1 VLQISGRFP
10 DNAAL
15 LTSVQI
21 VGIKVPRFTVCS
33 FWGVLFGSLT
43 ELRNEGESNRASP
56 SSSLS
61 IQQEQLGDSMVSPRI
76 MAMPE
81 NLDWKRAY
89 MSAILEK
96 DNCGERPGKQHNR

>member
-1 VLQISGRFP
+1 
-10 DNAAL
+10 
-15 LTSVQI
+15 
-21 VGIKVPRFTVCS
+21 
-33 FWGVLFGSLT
+33 
-43 ELRNEGESNRASP
+43 
-56 SSSLS
+56 
-61 IQQEQLGDSMVSPRI
+61 MVSPRI